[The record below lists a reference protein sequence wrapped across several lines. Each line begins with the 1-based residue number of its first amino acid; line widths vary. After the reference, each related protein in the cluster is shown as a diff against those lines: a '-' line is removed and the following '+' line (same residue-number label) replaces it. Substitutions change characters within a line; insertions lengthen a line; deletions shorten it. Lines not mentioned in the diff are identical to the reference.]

1 MRAIGLF
8 PAMWVSLAVVIRI
21 LVTLNPRYLWPV
33 PKQGKRAARYS
44 VVCRSVGDERFD
56 NNFLVANKYRSFIM
70 GSPEIEMRVIK
81 ARP

>member
-1 MRAIGLF
+1 MASTQTGQTRRAGMF
-8 PAMWVSLAVVIRI
+8 
-21 LVTLNPRYLWPV
+21 
-33 PKQGKRAARYS
+33 
-44 VVCRSVGDERFD
+44 RSVGDERYD